1 LGNSL
6 FYLDPLKIF
15 SYTPV
20 LLALSDYG
28 VRHKRKIIGQN
39 GLCPVR
45 LAPVFN
51 LQKKIFIGRSFM
63 GRVAIIGVG
72 QSAFVRGYPGSIR
85 ELAFEGFKE
94 CMADAQVSVK
104 EIDASVICSAPE
116 YDKQRSP
123 AGVFAEYLGLTP
135 QPTFYVETLCSSSS
149 TGVKLAYSLIK
160 SGLHDVVVVLGF
172 QKMSEIS
179 SAESQERMGRGADI
193 QWESPFG
200 TMMPAYYAMYARA
213 HMKKY
218 GTTPEDLALIRVKA
232 STYGQINE
240 KAVYRKPVA
249 LDMFS
254 DPQSPMSGPVAS
266 PLRVGDCCANADGSS
281 CIILASEEKAKALS
295 KKPVWILG
303 VGAASSP
310 VNMAGR
316 ALFTGLAVGEEAGK
330 QAYKMAGVSP
340 KDVDVAEVHDCFTIA
355 EMMAYENLGFAK
367 PGEGKDLIKSKET
380 YKEGIIP
387 VNVDGGLLSKGHP
400 IGATGGSQI
409 RTIVLQ
415 LRGQAGDMQVKNPE
429 IGLVHNI
436 GGVGLYGN
444 VTILGR
450 S

>member
-1 LGNSL
+1 
-6 FYLDPLKIF
+6 
-15 SYTPV
+15 
-20 LLALSDYG
+20 
-28 VRHKRKIIGQN
+28 
-39 GLCPVR
+39 
-45 LAPVFN
+45 
-51 LQKKIFIGRSFM
+51 M
-63 GRVAIIGVG
+63 GKVGIIGVG
-72 QSAFVRGYPGSIR
+72 QSAFVRGFPGSIR
-85 ELAFEGFKE
+85 ELAFEGYKE
-94 CMADAQVSVK
+94 CMADAKLSVK
-104 EIDASVICSAPE
+104 DIDASVVCSAPE

-123 AGVFAEYLGLTP
+123 AGVLAEYLGLTP
-135 QPTFYVETLCSSSS
+135 QPTFYLESLCSSSS
-149 TGVKLAYSLIK
+149 TGLKVAYSLVK
-160 SGLHDVVVVLGF
+160 SGLHEVVMVIGF

-213 HMKKY
+213 HMAKY

-240 KAVYRKPVA
+240 KAVYRKAVA
-249 LDMFS
+249 LEMFS
-254 DPQSPMSGPVAS
+254 DAQNPMSGPVAS
-266 PLRVGDCCANADGSS
+266 PLRVGDCCANADGCS
-281 CIILASEEKAKALS
+281 CMIVANEEKAKALS

-303 VGAASSP
+303 VGAASAP

-316 ALFTGLAVGEEAGK
+316 DLFTGLAVAQEAGK
-330 QAYKMAGVSP
+330 QAYKMAGITP
-340 KDVDVAEVHDCFTIA
+340 KDIDVAEVHDCFTIA

-367 PGEGKDLIKSKET
+367 PGGGKDLIRSKET
-380 YKEGIIP
+380 YKDGSIP

-415 LRGQAGDMQVKNPE
+415 LRGEAGSMQVKNPE

-450 S
+450 A

>member
-1 LGNSL
+1 
-6 FYLDPLKIF
+6 
-15 SYTPV
+15 
-20 LLALSDYG
+20 
-28 VRHKRKIIGQN
+28 
-39 GLCPVR
+39 
-45 LAPVFN
+45 
-51 LQKKIFIGRSFM
+51 M
-63 GRVAIIGVG
+63 GKVGIIGVG

-85 ELAFEGFKE
+85 ELAFEAFKE
-94 CMADAQVSVK
+94 GMKDARVSVK
-104 EIDASVICSAPE
+104 DIDATVICSAPE

-135 QPTFYVETLCSSSS
+135 QPTFYVETLCSSST
-149 TGVKLAYSLIK
+149 TGLKLAYSMVK
-160 SGLHDVVVVLGF
+160 SGLHDVVLVLGF

-213 HMKKY
+213 HMARY

-240 KAVYRKPVA
+240 KAVYRKAVS
-249 LDMFS
+249 LDMFTDS
-254 DPQSPMSGPVAS
+254 ENPMSGPVAS

-281 CIILASEEKAKALS
+281 CVIVASEEKAKAFS
-295 KKPVWILG
+295 SKPVWILG
-303 VGAASSP
+303 IGAASAP

-316 ALFTGLAVGEEAGK
+316 ELLTGLTAGELAGK
-330 QAYKMAGVSP
+330 QAYKMAGVTP
-340 KDVDVAEVHDCFTIA
+340 KDIDVAEVHDCFTIA
-355 EMMAYENLGFAK
+355 EMMAYENLGFAE
-367 PGEGKDLIKSKET
+367 PGQGKELIRGKET
-380 YKEGIIP
+380 YKEGTIP

-400 IGATGGSQI
+400 IGATGGSQV

-415 LRGQAGDMQVKNPE
+415 LRGEAGDMQVKDPE

-444 VTILGR
+444 VLIFGR

>member
-1 LGNSL
+1 
-6 FYLDPLKIF
+6 
-15 SYTPV
+15 
-20 LLALSDYG
+20 
-28 VRHKRKIIGQN
+28 
-39 GLCPVR
+39 
-45 LAPVFN
+45 
-51 LQKKIFIGRSFM
+51 M

-94 CMADAQVSVK
+94 CMADAQISVK
-104 EIDASVICSAPE
+104 DIDASIICSAPE

-135 QPTFYVETLCSSSS
+135 QPTFYVESLCSSSS

-160 SGLHDVVVVLGF
+160 SGLHDVVTVIGF

-213 HMKKY
+213 HMEKY
-218 GTTPEDLALIRVKA
+218 GTTLEDLALIRVKA

-249 LDMFS
+249 LEMFS

-295 KKPVWILG
+295 KKPVWIMG

-316 ALFTGLAVGEEAGK
+316 DLFTGLAVGEEAGK
-330 QAYKMAGVSP
+330 QAFEMAGVTP
-340 KDVDVAEVHDCFTIA
+340 KQIDVAEVHDCFTIA

-380 YKEGIIP
+380 YKEGSIP

-415 LRGQAGDMQVKNPE
+415 LRGEAGEMQVKDPE